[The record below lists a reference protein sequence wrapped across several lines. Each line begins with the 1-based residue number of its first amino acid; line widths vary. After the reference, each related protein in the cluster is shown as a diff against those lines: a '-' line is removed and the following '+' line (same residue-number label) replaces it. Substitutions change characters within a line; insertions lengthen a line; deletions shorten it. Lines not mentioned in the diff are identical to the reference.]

1 MSVTRSVAWAC
12 AVAAL
17 ACGGARGA
25 ESVKFFGYLEYRKGS
40 VLIVDAQ
47 RVIVTAKTKVHLSGG
62 NQSIPLGYELLV
74 QGERAPDG
82 SIIAKTIEA
91 KPNGLAFMEK
101 NVLQQTEQAEQAYV
115 KAAKMYE
122 AGADGKAT
130 SMGNLLS
137 TGPQVDRCRKIVDRL
152 LPAYVDPKNVR
163 VYVVENPEWNAMA
176 MANYSIYTFSG
187 LMKDLDDD
195 ELAIVLGH
203 EIAHASHEHSRRQA
217 KKSVFG
223 NVAGQAAMIGAS
235 FIGSD
240 LGRTAAQQATAV
252 GVTTYSNFYSRDYE
266 DQADRV
272 GLRYVYEAGY
282 DVHKAPPLWRKFA
295 AKYGDGNKAENFF
308 FGDHSLSAKRASD
321 LEKEIAHNYADPAKD
336 PPSRAGGGR

>member
-1 MSVTRSVAWAC
+1 MRTLRTLASAC
-12 AVAAL
+12 LIASLAGSAAL
-17 ACGGARGA
+17 AGD
-25 ESVKFFGYLEYRKGS
+25 SVKLFGYLEYRKGS
-40 VLIVDAQ
+40 SLIVDAQ
-47 RVIVTAKTKVHLSGG
+47 RVQVTPKTRVKLSGG
-62 NQSIPLGYELLV
+62 NQTMALGYELIIE
-74 QGERAPDG
+74 GERAPDG
-82 SIIAKTIEA
+82 SIVAKSIEA

-101 NVLQQTEQAEQAYV
+101 NVLQQTQQAEQAYV

-122 AGADGKAT
+122 AGADGKAS

-137 TGPQVDRCRKIVDRL
+137 SGPEVERCRKIVDRL
-152 LPAYVDPKNVR
+152 LPSYVDSTKVR

-176 MANYSIYTFSG
+176 MANFSIYAFSG

-195 ELAIVLGH
+195 ELAVVLGH
-203 EIAHASHEHSRRQA
+203 EIAHATYEHSRRQA

-223 NVAGQAAMIGAS
+223 NVAGQAAMIGSS
-235 FIGSD
+235 FIGND
-240 LGRTAAQQATAV
+240 LGRAAAQGAASV

-282 DVHKAPPLWRKFA
+282 DVHKAPALWRKFA

-308 FGDHSLSAKRASD
+308 FGDHSLSAKRAKD
-321 LEKEIAHNYADPAKD
+321 LEKEIATNYADPKAD
-336 PPSRAGGGR
+336 PPSRGGAGK

>member
-1 MSVTRSVAWAC
+1 
-12 AVAAL
+12 VAAL
-17 ACGGARGA
+17 ACGGARGV
-25 ESVKFFGYLEYRKGS
+25 ETVKLVGYLEYRKGS
-40 VLIVDAQ
+40 ALIVDAQ
-47 RVIVTAKTKVHLSGG
+47 RVTVTPRTRVHLSGG
-62 NQSIPLGYELLV
+62 NQTIPLGYELTI

-82 SIIAKTIEA
+82 SIVAKTIEA
-91 KPNGLAFMEK
+91 KPNGMAFMEK

-122 AGADGKAT
+122 AGADGKAR

-137 TGPQVDRCRKIVDRL
+137 TGPQVDRCRGIVDRL
-152 LPAYVDPKNVR
+152 LPSYVDPKKVR

-176 MANYSIYTFSG
+176 MANYSIYAFSG

-203 EIAHASHEHSRRQA
+203 EIAHATHEHSRRQA

-223 NVAGQAAMIGAS
+223 GLAGQAAL
-235 FIGSD
+235 IGSAFLESD
-240 LGRTAAQQATAV
+240 LARTAAEQATAV
-252 GVTTYSNFYSRDYE
+252 GVTTYSNFYSRDHE

-282 DVHKAPPLWRKFA
+282 DVHKAPPLWRRFA
-295 AKYGDGNKAENFF
+295 AKYGDGSKTANFF

-321 LEKEIAHNYADPAKD
+321 LEKEIARNYADPAKD
-336 PPSRAGGGR
+336 PPSRAGGGRRP